1 MIFMPYK
8 SLQKQKL
15 VSIIIPARNEE
26 VTIVDLRF
34 AISELIT
41 ASSSV
46 DGITLEFIV
55 IDNASTDQTWLVLQE
70 LLGDFQQVHLYRHV
84 RNMGMQGSI
93 LSGLKL
99 AKGQAAVILQSDLQD
114 PPELIFEMIEEWRLG
129 ANFVATKIRNRNS
142 NFLDRTSRTLAYLFL
157 NSLSAV
163 KIQPNAGDF
172 WLIDRKIID
181 QLILENTLRPFFRT
195 AIPKI
200 QNADATIV
208 YDRRKRKGGNS
219 NFNFIGKYEFF
230 VDALLSDARK
240 FSMLFFL
247 FSLCLAGT
255 SMFLLLVSVPV
266 LISSPPERIHHFAA
280 IFSISG
286 AAGLLVSAVLFPI
299 SLVIEYVQR
308 VYSDLTVTRNNSYL
322 VSRKDL

>member
-1 MIFMPYK
+1 MP
-8 SLQKQKL
+8 LEPEQEQEL

-26 VTIVDLRF
+26 MTVLDLRT
-34 AISELIT
+34 AISEMIYKSKST
-41 ASSSV
+41 HEVS
-46 DGITLEFIV
+46 LEFIV
-55 IDNASTDQTWLVLQE
+55 IDNASNDQTWVKLQE
-70 LLGDFQQVHLYRHV
+70 FLGDLEQVHLYRHV

-99 AKGQAAVILQSDLQD
+99 ANGGAAVILQSDLQD
-114 PPELIFEMIEEWRLG
+114 PPELIFEMIDKWRNG
-129 ANFVATKIRNRNS
+129 ADFVATKIQNRNS
-142 NFLDRTSRTLAYLFL
+142 NFLDRTSRTIAYIFL

-163 KIQPNAGDF
+163 KIQSNAGDF

-200 QNADATIV
+200 QSADETIV
-208 YDRRKRKGGNS
+208 YDRRRRSGGNS
-219 NFNFIGKYEFF
+219 NFNFLGKYEFF

-247 FSLCLAGT
+247 FTLCLAAT
-255 SMFLLLVSVPV
+255 SLILLIFSVLILVSN
-266 LISSPPERIHHFAA
+266 PPDRIHHYAA

-286 AAGLLVSAVLFPI
+286 AAGLFVSIILFPI

-308 VYSDLTVTRNNSYL
+308 VYSDLTVTRSESYI
-322 VSRKDL
+322 VSRNESK

>member
-1 MIFMPYK
+1 MPYK
-8 SLQKQKL
+8 SLQKQKI
-15 VSIIIPARNEE
+15 VSVIIPARNEE
-26 VTIVDLRF
+26 VTIV
-34 AISELIT
+34 
-41 ASSSV
+41 
-46 DGITLEFIV
+46 
-55 IDNASTDQTWLVLQE
+55 LQE
-70 LLGDFQQVHLYRHV
+70 FLGDFEQVHLYRHI

-99 AKGQAAVILQSDLQD
+99 AKGHAAVILQSDLQD
-114 PPELIFEMIEEWRLG
+114 PPELIFEMIEKWRSG

-163 KIQPNAGDF
+163 KIQSNAGDF
-172 WLIDRKIID
+172 WLIDRKILD

-240 FSMLFFL
+240 FSMMFFL

-255 SMFLLLVSVPV
+255 SMFLLLASVPV
-266 LISSPPERIHHFAA
+266 LISDPPDRIHHFAA

-286 AAGLLVSAVLFPI
+286 SAGLLVSAVLFPI
-299 SLVIEYVQR
+299 SLVMEYVQR
-308 VYSDLTVTRNNSYL
+308 VYSDLTITRSNSYL
-322 VSRKDL
+322 VSRKDS